1 MVLNY
6 SGQEQYSGTVKSY
19 DTATGKHYVKYDD
32 GDNRHYTIAY
42 NAPVPGQAAWN
53 YRKKLQAPNKDD
65 PTDLHDIS
73 IKRWGDAGIE
83 YFVEKDNWSEKQV
96 QSFVAAG
103 IEHFVTSCLELPLQT
118 KMNEQHRNVNA
129 ATNRIMSK
137 QDIVAG
143 IERNEEL
150 FTMIV
155 STDPNKRDGFVGG
168 VAFHKDK
175 VLNARAKSNDR
186 MDFIIES
193 TDHSRLRMTDD
204 SGTCFV
210 FFCRNVGVALV
221 SYR

>member
-1 MVLNY
+1 MDATRWLWDNLHRQIEEDQLY
-6 SGQEQYSGTVKSY
+6 ASAKFAQSG
-19 DTATGKHYVKYDD
+19 
-32 GDNRHYTIAY
+32 
-42 NAPVPGQAAWN
+42 
-53 YRKKLQAPNKDD
+53 
-65 PTDLHDIS
+65 
-73 IKRWGDAGIE
+73 
-83 YFVEKDNWSEKQV
+83 
-96 QSFVAAG
+96 
-103 IEHFVTSCLELPLQT
+103 
-118 KMNEQHRNVNA
+118 
-129 ATNRIMSK
+129 MSK

-143 IERNEEL
+143 IEKNEEL

-155 STDPNKRDGFVGG
+155 STDPNKRDGLVGG

-186 MDFIIES
+186 MDFIIQS